1 MSLLIIIWITAN
13 YFTNHHVS
21 DLALTDTANRLAYVG
36 GFGVVLAGLLFSYHF
51 PVKRRTRAIEK
62 VIIILVSLVGLAVS
76 ATDSVTG
83 HVILDAQ
90 GNLGYTNGSLLWLYL
105 LFFIIPLIF
114 ITRNLLDVP
123 RVEGVAK
130 QRQAH
135 LVLFAF
141 ITSASLGVVINVILP
156 AVGLGW
162 DATRFGPLATIVLVA
177 AIAYTII
184 RHGLFDIRLAVV
196 RAMTYIL
203 SLVTLAAVYYA
214 VAYTISRTL
223 LMGNAAYVSL
233 GPLNVAL
240 ALLLAFI
247 FQPVKRFFDKLTNSI
262 FYRDNY
268 NVDDFFARLS
278 RELSATT
285 ELRDLLK
292 RAAYEISNTL
302 KAEYTLFFMQYGN
315 GKHLTVGTPHT
326 NSIGSSDVMKLDD
339 LRAHSQDL
347 IVAETLDEEDP
358 LYRLLKKHDIAIALP
373 LDHPDGAMGYLF
385 LGEGRGRE
393 YTKRDVRA
401 LETISDELIIATQ
414 NALSVQEVREINA
427 TLQQRIEDATKE
439 LRQSNQQLQRLDEAK
454 DEFVSMASHQLRTP
468 LTSVKGYISMVL
480 EGDVGKITAMQR
492 QLLEEA
498 FTSSERM
505 VHLIND
511 FLNVS
516 RLQTGKFVLEEKAVN
531 LAKVIDREV
540 EGLQTTAKAHGLKL
554 HYHKPGYFPVL
565 YLDESKIQQ
574 VLMNFIDNAIYY
586 SHEGTTI
593 EVSLA
598 VEEGY
603 AVLKVNDTG
612 IGVPKSEQAHL
623 FTKFYRASN
632 ARKQRPDG
640 TGVGLF
646 LAKKV
651 ISAHGGTIVFESE
664 EGKGSTFGF
673 RLPIKKLS
681 SPSTNETDQLEK

>member
-1 MSLLIIIWITAN
+1 MSATEN
-13 YFTNHHVS
+13 VTG
-21 DLALTDTANRLAYVG
+21 R
-36 GFGVVLAGLLFSYHF
+36 VVL
-51 PVKRRTRAIEK
+51 
-62 VIIILVSLVGLAVS
+62 
-76 ATDSVTG
+76 
-83 HVILDAQ
+83 DASN
-90 GNLGYTNGSLLWLYL
+90 NLGYTNGSLSWLYV
-105 LFFIIPLIF
+105 LFFIVPLVF
-114 ITRNLLDVP
+114 IARNLLDIP
-123 RVEGVAK
+123 RTEGAAK
-130 QRQAH
+130 QRQAR

-141 ITSASLGVVINVILP
+141 ITSALIGVLLNVVLP
-156 AVGLGW
+156 TVGLGW
-162 DATRFGPLATIVLVA
+162 DATRFGPLATVVLVA
-177 AIAYTII
+177 AIAYTIVK
-184 RHGLFDIRLAVV
+184 HGLFDIRLAVV

-203 SLVTLAAVYYA
+203 SLLTLAGVYYVA
-214 VAYTISRTL
+214 AYTISKTL
-223 LMGNAAYVSL
+223 LAGNAAYVSF

-247 FQPVKRFFDKLTNSI
+247 FQPVKRFFDKLTNRI

-268 NVDDFFARLS
+268 NVDDFFARIS

-285 ELRDLLK
+285 ELRSLLK
-292 RAAYEISNTL
+292 RAAYEINDTL
-302 KAEYTLFFMQYGN
+302 KAEYTLFFMQYGT
-315 GKHLTVGTPHT
+315 GKHLTVGTPHENT
-326 NSIGSSDVMKLDD
+326 ISSNDVIKLDD
-339 LRAHSQDL
+339 LRAHSQEL
-347 IVAETLDEEDP
+347 IVAETLDEDDP
-358 LYRLLKKHDIAIALP
+358 LYRMLKKHDIAIALP

-385 LGEGRGRE
+385 LGEARGRE

-492 QLLEEA
+492 KLLEEA

-531 LAKVIDREV
+531 LSKVIEREV
-540 EGLQTTAKAHGLKL
+540 DSLQTTAKAHGLKIQ
-554 HYHKPGYFPVL
+554 YHKPSYFPVL
-565 YLDESKIQQ
+565 YLDEGKIQQ

-586 SHEGTTI
+586 SPEGTAI
-593 EVSLA
+593 GVSLA
-598 VEEGY
+598 IEEGY
-603 AVLKVNDTG
+603 AVVKVKDTG

-623 FTKFYRASN
+623 FTKFYRATN

-651 ISAHGGTIVFESE
+651 ITAHGGNIVFESE

-673 RLPIKKLS
+673 RLPVKKLS
-681 SPSTNETDQLEK
+681 APTANQADELK